1 MASDFAT
8 IFGQAKELGAANG
21 IKEKNCQVSY
31 KEGEN
36 WVVVEDDSA
45 LETAYASASRSN
57 NKITFSIKSKKG
69 HKGGPRAKK
78 DKNNKVKFIP
88 KRAFK
93 NLIDS

>member
-1 MASDFAT
+1 M
-8 IFGQAKELGAANG
+8 L
-21 IKEKNCQVSY
+21 
-31 KEGEN
+31 
-36 WVVVEDDSA
+36 VEDDSA

-69 HKGGPRAKK
+69 QKKGPRAKK
-78 DKNNKVKFIP
+78 DTVKVKSIP